1 MVWKAEGSHADR
13 EIVLRVSVQQTKPG
27 MVLAHSVYHPI
38 RPDITLLK
46 PGAVLDRFAIPRLL
60 ELGVH
65 EIWIRYPGL
74 EPLMKF
80 ANPRVLDAY
89 RGLLVKV
96 GSALNRAMLDSSA
109 TMDYHAFRSAMMKLI
124 DEIVD
129 DPGSGM
135 LVGEL
140 IQAGQPFVRH
150 AGNTCLIS
158 MLMGIKLDHYLI
170 RERGRLQGQNA
181 KDVAGLAVGAM
192 FHDIGLL
199 RIEPEAL
206 SAWLQTKD
214 EMNPAWREH
223 VKLGHEMVHE
233 HFDASAAAVVL
244 HHHQR
249 FDGSGFHA
257 RRGADGST
265 VPLRGSEIHVFA
277 RIAAVADEFDR
288 LRFPAF
294 APGEK
299 DGNSEVTGVPT
310 VRALAMMRKM
320 GQLGVFDPVVVH
332 ALELVVPPFAPGSLV
347 QLSDGRFGAVVEWN
361 AKHPCWPKVA
371 VFQGR
376 SLWDEEEVEEVDLG
390 SQAALWQDFKQCG
403 AKWKRSEMLDGG
415 GPLHIVRAE
424 GHDVRGDVMAS
435 LESARNDR
443 GREASRDAGGGG
455 DGGMGGREG
464 RGTLE
469 KWMGRGLG

>member
-1 MVWKAEGSHADR
+1 MD
-13 EIVLRVSVQQTKPG
+13 VLRLSVQQAKPG
-27 MVLAHSVYHPI
+27 MVLAHAVYHPI

-46 PGAVLDRFAIPRLL
+46 PGAALDRFAIPRLL

-89 RGLLVKV
+89 RGILVQV
-96 GSALNRAMLDSSA
+96 GSALNHAMLDSSA
-109 TMDYHAFRSAMMKLI
+109 ALDYHTFRTAMTKMVDVIVEDPTSGAF
-124 DEIVD
+124 
-129 DPGSGM
+129 
-135 LVGEL
+135 VGEL

-170 RERGRLQGQNA
+170 RERGRLHGHNA
-181 KDVAGLAVGAM
+181 KDVSGLGVGAI

-199 RIEPEAL
+199 RMEPDAL
-206 SAWLQTKD
+206 AAWLKSKD
-214 EMNPAWREH
+214 EMDPVWREH
-223 VKLGHEMVHE
+223 VKLGHSMVRD
-233 HFDASAAAVVL
+233 HFDAAAAAVVL

-265 VPLRGSEIHVFA
+265 VPLRGSEIHIFA

-288 LRFPAF
+288 LRSPAF
-294 APGEK
+294 APGETA
-299 DGNSEVTGVPT
+299 GSSEVTGMPT

-320 GQLGVFDPVVVH
+320 GERGLFDPVVVD
-332 ALELVVPPFAPGSLV
+332 ALGDVVPPFAPGSVV
-347 QLSDGRFGAVVEWN
+347 QLSDGRIGAVMEWN
-361 AKHPCWPKVA
+361 TKYPCWPRVA

-376 SLWDEEEVEEVDLG
+376 SLWDEEEIEEIDLG
-390 SQAALWQDFKQCG
+390 ARAELWQDLERRRVM
-403 AKWKRSEMLDGG
+403 WKRGLLLDG
-415 GPLHIVRAE
+415 PLQVVRAE
-424 GHDVRGDVMAS
+424 GHDVRGDV
-435 LESARNDR
+435 LESLGVMGKCVGACAKGV
-443 GREASRDAGGGG
+443 GRPTGVN
-455 DGGMGGREG
+455 
-464 RGTLE
+464 T
-469 KWMGRGLG
+469 GL